1 MSPVSNCGVHRSI
14 GMKLTLALSRA
25 CLFVLALWLGS
36 SARALPPLEPKLQL
50 VYPAAGQT
58 FKAAEAIE
66 IAAVLAVDSPADWV
80 KVDFYAGQTRIGEVR
95 HVPDPSGVLPKLKVV
110 WRSAPAGVHLLRA
123 EAHHKVLDVLLISE
137 SVAIKVHSSDAPI
150 APKVTLLEPKASAR
164 YAVGDTVPMVIET
177 VDPDGYVPY
186 VAYYVDGNKVGE
198 ETIQFLIPPK
208 PGQVQQFKWP
218 WHQATAGLHRIAV
231 VVQDDAGN
239 KSEAGVSIQVG
250 ETRRLQPLVKAGSTW
265 RYHAK
270 NQDLGDRWTQSGFP
284 DSDWPSGPAQLGFGD
299 KDEATLVPATKPL
312 QSTVYFRHAFEV
324 SSPVNFSS
332 LILRLVRDDG
342 AVVFINGKRVMSDNM
357 PDGPVTFGTLALANG
372 EDENAWHEFRLSP
385 DWLTPGLNILAVEV
399 HQVSLTSSDL
409 SFDLELLGVLESDPT
424 GLPVVSI
431 EATAPNTG
439 EPCPVCRIAPGRF
452 TVRRT
457 GDPKA
462 ALVVYLDYSG
472 TAIPGKD
479 YEELAHRVEL
489 PAGAASVEFYVG
501 PFDDLLIEGEETVT
515 ATLVLPTTDAAPTY
529 RIDPRAGTATVV
541 IHDNES
547 NTPTDTPVVSI
558 RATRAETREPFLCQK
573 EPCPE
578 MPEPASAVLTLSRKA
593 SDLSGPLTVALGFS
607 GSAVNGVDY
616 TKLGSEATIP
626 PGKSSVEIWVEA
638 LPDSLLENDETVVAQ
653 ILIPPGLPNFPPPFL
668 VEQGEAKVVI
678 HDFSFSTTPIVS
690 IEASQPKTSEPCPT
704 CLILPGLF
712 KVSRTGDLKQS
723 LIVGLAFSGSALP
736 GLDYE
741 KLPERVMIPEGKPY
755 VELKVLGKMDALT
768 EGVETIVAT
777 LRPAPADG
785 SIPQY
790 EIDMK
795 RVSATVSL
803 HDAPDLGLVPVV
815 GVKVSRKEIIEC
827 PLAVAC
833 KIPPIEI
840 TFERSDARLAEPLVI
855 PVQWGGSATWM
866 EDYGLSE
873 FESLPKSI
881 QFAAGSRSTTIRL
894 YSFTDCVIE
903 ENETVSV
910 EILPDASM
918 GPIARYEIA
927 PDLAAAKIEILDGSA
942 SMSDSLPTIQIR
954 SAANVPELCPP
965 NADCPAIEMILTRNG
980 GDLKRALEVLVQ
992 TSGSATPGND
1002 YQAFTKSVVFEPG
1015 ESTTRLTSM
1024 PIDDTLVE
1032 GDETIVVSLVCSDSA
1047 EPNYLIQ
1054 GAMAA
1059 AKMVILDN
1067 ESKPAKEAF
1076 VTIIEP
1082 KSGATFEKPEAIVF
1096 RADTLD
1102 PMGTLTHLD
1111 WYRNDRKI
1119 GDSDIVFIRPPDPGM
1134 PLQHEFHWKNPPA
1147 GEHKVFAVGVDAA
1160 QKRVVSQAV
1169 LVVVRGANAQPV
1181 VTVTAGLA
1189 ETHEVPPGS
1198 KRAVIPAT
1206 LILKRTGSTDHSL
1219 KVRYTVGGSAKNG
1232 RDYGFLD
1239 GDATIAAG
1247 EQERIIY
1254 VYPITDEEV
1263 EGDEYVEFALKSSD
1277 AYSVGAPGA
1286 ARVVIHDA
1294 QQPTEPLVKFLAPQD
1309 GAKFQFGQDILLQV
1323 QAIDP
1328 DGYFGQMDFLANGE
1342 LLGTDWLVICA
1353 GLGCEPKPGTP
1364 IRFQFQWK
1372 NAKPGE
1378 YKVQATTRDSAG
1390 KSVLSG
1396 TIQVSVGA
1404 SKAQPILVRQLPQA
1418 YQPGKAFGVSLAAT
1432 LPTDAQGYAVEEYPP
1447 KGWIVSSISDGGIWD
1462 ASKGAIKFGPFLDR
1476 QHRVLRYDVLPSKEF
1491 ASKAMFTGWI
1501 SVDGKSDRTQGD
1513 QTVSVEADVHPADQ
1527 SPANW
1532 SLGSD
1537 EVTAYGAAWR
1547 SGKSWEV
1554 GPNPI
1559 PIDYVTRAGALWRG
1573 GEAYRVDPLAG
1584 PAPLHWVNQ
1593 STDGVRTVALDFDLP
1608 ETDLD
1613 KALVWLRGRQSFA
1626 VAKLEPLA
1634 GSSDAVYALRTL
1646 PGDHVHAQAVEAYV
1660 PKGVAVADISHDG
1673 VYDNVRGIIH
1683 WGPFFDQEPRML
1695 SARVQG
1701 AIPPQLKAIASFDGH
1716 NSSVANTFPSTS
1728 ADAGPRIV
1736 QVRPLVD
1743 GTVQLLVVDEGA
1755 AGCDVEFS
1763 DDLNFW
1769 HRVGTMS
1776 PGTDCQVHHD
1786 SDANE
1791 SRQRFYRIS
1800 RRK

>member
-1 MSPVSNCGVHRSI
+1 
-14 GMKLTLALSRA
+14 MKLTSALSRA
-25 CLFVLALWLGS
+25 CLFVLSLWLGS
-36 SARALPPLEPKLQL
+36 SARALPPIEPRLQL

-58 FKAAEAIE
+58 FKASEAIE

-80 KVDFYAGQTRIGEVR
+80 KVDFYAGQTRIGEVK
-95 HVPDPSGVLPKLKVV
+95 HVPDAAGVLPKLKAV
-110 WRSAPAGVHLLRA
+110 WKSAPAGVHLLRA
-123 EAHHKVLDVLLISE
+123 EAHHKILDVLLISE
-137 SVAIKVHSSDAPI
+137 SVAIKVHSSEAPI
-150 APKVTLLEPKASAR
+150 APKLTLLEPKAGAR
-164 YAVGDTVPMVIET
+164 YAVGDTVSMVIET

-186 VAYYVDGNKVGE
+186 VAYHVDGKKVGE

-218 WHQATAGLHRIAV
+218 WHKATAGVHRIAV
-231 VVQDDAGN
+231 VVEDNAGN
-239 KSEAGVSIQVG
+239 KSETGVSIQVG
-250 ETRRLQPLVKAGSTW
+250 ETPRLQPLVKAGSTW

-270 NQDLGDRWTQSGFP
+270 NQNLGDRWSQSGFS
-284 DSDWPSGPAQLGFGD
+284 DSDWPSGPAQLGFGE
-299 KDEATLVPATKPL
+299 KDEATLIPATKPL
-312 QSTVYFRHAFEV
+312 QPTVYFRRAFEV
-324 SSPVNFSS
+324 SSPLDFSS
-332 LILRLVRDDG
+332 LVLRLVRDDG

-372 EDENAWHEFRLSP
+372 EDENAWHEFRLRP
-385 DWLTPGLNILAVEV
+385 DWLTTGLNVLAVEV

-409 SFDLELLGVLESDPT
+409 SFDLELFGVLESDPT
-424 GLPVVSI
+424 GLPLVSI

-472 TAIPGKD
+472 TATPGKD
-479 YEELAHRVEL
+479 YEELARRVEL
-489 PAGAASVEFYVG
+489 PAGAASVEFHVG

-515 ATLVLPTTDAAPTY
+515 STLVFPTTDAAPTY

-541 IHDNES
+541 IHDNET

-558 RATRAETREPFLCQK
+558 RATRAETREPFLCLK
-573 EPCPE
+573 DLCPD
-578 MPEPASAVLTLSRKA
+578 MPEPAPAVLTLSRTA
-593 SDLSGPLTVALGFS
+593 SDLRGPLTVALGFS

-616 TKLGSEATIP
+616 SKLGSEATIP
-626 PGKSSVEIWVEA
+626 AGKSSVEIWVEA
-638 LPDSLLENDETVVAQ
+638 LPDSLLENDEMVVVQ
-653 ILIPPGLPNFPPPFL
+653 ILIPPGLPTFPPPFL

-678 HDFSFSTTPIVS
+678 HDFPFNTAPVVS

-712 KVSRTGDLKQS
+712 KISRTGDLKKS
-723 LIVGLAFSGSALP
+723 LIVGLDFSGSASP

-741 KLPERVMIPEGKPY
+741 KLPERVTIPEGKPY

-777 LRPAPADG
+777 LQASTADG
-785 SIPQY
+785 LIPHYQ
-790 EIDMK
+790 IDPK

-803 HDAPDLGLVPVV
+803 HDAPVTRLVPVI
-815 GVKVSRKEIIEC
+815 GVKVSRTEIMEC
-827 PLAVAC
+827 PLGVAC

-855 PVQWGGSATWM
+855 PVQWGGSATWI
-866 EDYGLSE
+866 EDFGLSE
-873 FESLPKSI
+873 FESLPKTI
-881 QFAAGSRSTTIRL
+881 QFAAGSRSTTVRL
-894 YSFTDCVIE
+894 YSFTDCMIE
-903 ENETVSV
+903 ENETVTV

-927 PDLAAAKIEILDGSA
+927 PDLAAAKIKILDGSA
-942 SMSDSLPTIQIR
+942 SMAESLPTVQIR
-954 SAANVPELCPP
+954 SSANVPELCPP
-965 NADCPAIEMILTRNG
+965 NAFCPAIEIVLTRKG
-980 GDLKRALEVLVQ
+980 GDLKKSLEVLFQ
-992 TSGSATPGND
+992 TSGSATPGKD
-1002 YQAFTKSVVFEPG
+1002 YRDFPKSAVFAPG
-1015 ESTTRLTSM
+1015 ESTTRLTST

-1047 EPNYLIQ
+1047 VPNYLIQ

-1059 AKMVILDN
+1059 AKLVILDN

-1082 KSGATFEKPEAIVF
+1082 KSGATFERPEAIVF

-1102 PMGTLTHLD
+1102 PMGTMTHLD
-1111 WYRNDRKI
+1111 WYGNGEKI
-1119 GDSDIVFIRPPDPGM
+1119 GDSNIVFIRPPDPGM
-1134 PLQHEFHWKNPPA
+1134 PLQHEFHWKNPPL

-1160 QKRVVSQAV
+1160 LKRVVSRAV
-1169 LVVVRGANAQPV
+1169 LVVVRGVNARPV
-1181 VTVTAGLA
+1181 VTVTAGVA

-1198 KRAVIPAT
+1198 KRALIPAT

-1239 GDATIAAG
+1239 GDVTIAGG
-1247 EQERIIY
+1247 EQER
-1254 VYPITDEEV
+1254 VVFVSPITDEEV
-1263 EGDEYVEFALKSSD
+1263 EGDEYVEFTLKSSE

-1294 QQPTEPLVKFLAPQD
+1294 QQPTEPLVTFLAPQD
-1309 GAKFQFGQDILLQV
+1309 GAKFKFGQDISLQV

-1328 DGYFGQMDFLANGE
+1328 AGYFGQMDFLANGE

-1378 YKVQATTRDSAG
+1378 YKVQAATRDGAG
-1390 KSVLSG
+1390 KPVLFA
-1396 TIQVSVGA
+1396 TIRVSVGA
-1404 SKAQPILVRQLPQA
+1404 STAQPILVRHLPKA
-1418 YQPGKAFGVSLAAT
+1418 YQPGKNFGVSLAAT
-1432 LPTDAQGYAVEEYPP
+1432 LPSDAQGYAVEEYPP
-1447 KGWIVSSISDGGIWD
+1447 KGWTVSNISDGGSWD
-1462 ASKGAIKFGPFLDR
+1462 ASKGAIKFGPFLDG
-1476 QHRVLRYDVLPSKEF
+1476 QHRVLRYDVLPSKGF
-1491 ASKAMFTGWI
+1491 TIKAAFSGWI

-1513 QTVSVEADVHPADQ
+1513 QTVSVEADDMHPADH

-1532 SLGSD
+1532 SLGVN

-1547 SGKSWEV
+1547 TGKSWEV

-1573 GEAYRVDPLAG
+1573 GEAYRVDSLAG

-1608 ETDLD
+1608 EADLAT
-1613 KALVWLRGRQSFA
+1613 ALVWLRGRQSFA

-1634 GSSDAVYALRTL
+1634 GSSASVYALRTL
-1646 PGDHVHAQAVEAYV
+1646 PGDHVRAQAVEAYV
-1660 PKGVAVADISHDG
+1660 PEGAAVAEISHDG

-1701 AIPPQLKAIASFDGH
+1701 VLPPQLKAIASFDGQ
-1716 NSSVANTFPSTS
+1716 NSSVANTLPSTS

-1769 HRVGTMS
+1769 HRVGTMA